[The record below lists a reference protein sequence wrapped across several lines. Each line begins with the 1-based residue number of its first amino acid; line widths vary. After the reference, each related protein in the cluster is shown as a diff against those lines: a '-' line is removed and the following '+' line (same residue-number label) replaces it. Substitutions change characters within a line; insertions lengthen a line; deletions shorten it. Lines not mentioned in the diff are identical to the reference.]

1 MIIYSTVYYLEV
13 RNLGHFEDR
22 ILITAVFWFLLV
34 FAVIEVIKNIKNLE
48 SDFKI
53 TKIFS
58 NTNFIQELKSR
69 KAIVFYSML
78 IYIIVIPFLGFFTTS
93 FIVFATVVYLLGGR
107 KIAMILIVD
116 LGLCGGMYY
125 LFVVLLRLRVPEG
138 LFI

>member
-1 MIIYSTVYYLEV
+1 MNYFFYL
-13 RNLGHFEDR
+13 
-22 ILITAVFWFLLV
+22 FWR
-34 FAVIEVIKNIKNLE
+34 
-48 SDFKI
+48 FKI